1 MGPLSVEEMNAS
13 RLAIVRH
20 VQQNEYAKEISML
33 QTDEQARLLRVSSL
47 QNLCP
52 VLQEGVL
59 RVGGR
64 LENAEVDYEVKH
76 PVIIPGKH
84 RVAELVIREY
94 HQSNGHVGLNMMKAM
109 IRQEFWITQI
119 TAAVRR
125 VLSDCFICKRNHQ
138 APCRQRMA
146 PLPAERLVAD
156 HPPFTFV
163 GVDYFGPM
171 LVVQGR
177 SHVKRYACLFTCL
190 TTRAVHVEIAH
201 SLDTESF
208 LAAFSRFVSRR
219 GRPSKVFSDNGTNF
233 TSAEKELRGLVSSW
247 NQSSIHGTL
256 LQKNVEWHFN
266 PPGASHMGGVWERVV
281 QSVKR
286 ILKVLLHE
294 TLVNDETL
302 TTLMCEVEKI
312 LNDRP
317 ITPCSDDVRDPEP
330 LTPNKLLLLKGN
342 SSLPP
347 GVFDKRDGYFNRR
360 FKTAHLLADKFWS
373 RWLTEYIPLLQER
386 SKWYDS
392 VRNLEVGDVV
402 LMCEDNAPR
411 GQWPMGVVEET
422 HQGSDGLV
430 RSAKIRI
437 GQSYKV
443 RPITKL
449 CLLEQCSK

>member
-84 RVAELVIREY
+84 RVAELVIRDY
-94 HQSNGHVGLNMMKAM
+94 HQNNGHVGLNMMKAM

-138 APCRQRMA
+138 APCHQRMA
-146 PLPAERLVAD
+146 LLPAERLVAN

-163 GVDYFGPM
+163 GVDYFSPM

-190 TTRAVHVEIAH
+190 ATRQSTWRLLIRSIRSRSLLRSQDLSAAVVVHPRSSATTELTLQVQKRSYAVSFQVGIKAA
-201 SLDTESF
+201 STE
-208 LAAFSRFVSRR
+208 RCC
-219 GRPSKVFSDNGTNF
+219 
-233 TSAEKELRGLVSSW
+233 
-247 NQSSIHGTL
+247 
-256 LQKNVEWHFN
+256 
-266 PPGASHMGGVWERVV
+266 
-281 QSVKR
+281 KR
-286 ILKVLLHE
+286 
-294 TLVNDETL
+294 T
-302 TTLMCEVEKI
+302 
-312 LNDRP
+312 
-317 ITPCSDDVRDPEP
+317 
-330 LTPNKLLLLKGN
+330 
-342 SSLPP
+342 
-347 GVFDKRDGYFNRR
+347 
-360 FKTAHLLADKFWS
+360 
-373 RWLTEYIPLLQER
+373 
-386 SKWYDS
+386 
-392 VRNLEVGDVV
+392 
-402 LMCEDNAPR
+402 
-411 GQWPMGVVEET
+411 
-422 HQGSDGLV
+422 
-430 RSAKIRI
+430 
-437 GQSYKV
+437 
-443 RPITKL
+443 
-449 CLLEQCSK
+449 